1 MTGKKESRDK
11 LEKIKLYAACFCPLL
26 LIRLFPYQAQKTRR
40 KADFFTDRRRA
51 CGMARID
58 YDYIKSYDRAQ
69 DLDGIWDTFEL
80 RYRKKKIT
88 NICISVLIVLL
99 GVSSFIFGW
108 HLEPSITIFRF
119 LTVDGTL
126 FTTAG
131 AAVFVVANVIELL
144 ADTEVTRKTVY
155 FIRLSAAVA
164 ESVIFIV
171 VMFSQLPF
179 FSQHLPVVDRY
190 DSFVMHVLIPI
201 LGIASFLINDSPIGK
216 LKPRQLWHGTWFV
229 TFYAV
234 IVLSLIASEIL
245 PTELI
250 PYFFLDFRH
259 VHWSVFAFAFVFVYS
274 SAYLM
279 AGRLSEWNRT
289 LSWLWF
295 KDITAKKGKHLEG
308 TQAKH
313 LRQKTVRH
321 PLKPDGKHL
330 KE

>member
-1 MTGKKESRDK
+1 
-11 LEKIKLYAACFCPLL
+11 
-26 LIRLFPYQAQKTRR
+26 
-40 KADFFTDRRRA
+40 
-51 CGMARID
+51 MARID

-179 FSQHLPVVDRY
+179 FSQHLPV
-190 DSFVMHVLIPI
+190 PE
-201 LGIASFLINDSPIGK
+201 FLLLHTN
-216 LKPRQLWHGTWFV
+216 Q
-229 TFYAV
+229 
-234 IVLSLIASEIL
+234 
-245 PTELI
+245 
-250 PYFFLDFRH
+250 
-259 VHWSVFAFAFVFVYS
+259 
-274 SAYLM
+274 
-279 AGRLSEWNRT
+279 
-289 LSWLWF
+289 
-295 KDITAKKGKHLEG
+295 
-308 TQAKH
+308 
-313 LRQKTVRH
+313 
-321 PLKPDGKHL
+321 
-330 KE
+330 

>member
-1 MTGKKESRDK
+1 ME
-11 LEKIKLYAACFCPLL
+11 
-26 LIRLFPYQAQKTRR
+26 
-40 KADFFTDRRRA
+40 
-51 CGMARID
+51 RID
-58 YDYIKSYDRAQ
+58 YDRGSIHRAQ
-69 DLDGIWDTFEL
+69 NLDGVWDNFEL

-99 GVSSFIFGW
+99 GVSSFVYGW
-108 HLEPSITIFRF
+108 HLEPSITIFRY

-126 FTTAG
+126 FTTVG
-131 AAVFVVANVIELL
+131 AAVFVIANLVEIL
-144 ADTEVTRKTVY
+144 ADTEVTRVSVY

-171 VMFSQLPF
+171 VVFSQLPF

-190 DSFVMHVLIPI
+190 DSFVMHVLIPV
-201 LGIASFLINDSPIGK
+201 LGVFSFLINDSPIGR
-216 LKPRQLWHGTWFV
+216 LKPIQLWHGTWFV

-234 IVLSLIASEIL
+234 IVLSLIATEIL

-259 VHWSVFAFAFVFVYS
+259 VHWSVFMFAFAFVYT

-279 AGRLSEWNRT
+279 ADRLSEWNRR

-295 KDITAKKGKHLEG
+295 KDVTERGGMHMEQAEAKHLE
-308 TQAKH
+308 
-313 LRQKTVRH
+313 
-321 PLKPDGKHL
+321 KPGGRGLEKAGKHL
-330 KE
+330 KKQEK

>member
-1 MTGKKESRDK
+1 M
-11 LEKIKLYAACFCPLL
+11 
-26 LIRLFPYQAQKTRR
+26 AQ
-40 KADFFTDRRRA
+40 
-51 CGMARID
+51 ID
-58 YDYIKSYDRAQ
+58 CDYIKDYDRVQ
-69 DLDGIWDTFEL
+69 DLDGVWDNFER

-88 NICISVLIVLL
+88 NICISVLVVLL

-108 HLEPSITIFRF
+108 HLEPSVTIFRY
-119 LTVDGTL
+119 LTVDGTV
-126 FTTAG
+126 FTTVG
-131 AAVFVVANVIELL
+131 AAVFVIANIVELL
-144 ADTEVTRKTVY
+144 KDTEVTRVSIY

-179 FSQHLPVVDRY
+179 FSQHLPIVDRY

-201 LGIASFLINDSPIGK
+201 LGVSSFLINDSPIGK
-216 LKPRQLWHGTWFV
+216 LKPMQLWRGTWFV

-250 PYFFLDFRH
+250 PYFFLDYRH
-259 VHWSVFAFAFVFVYS
+259 VHWSVFAFAFVFVYT

-279 AGRLSEWNRT
+279 AGRLSEWNRR

-295 KDITAKKGKHLEG
+295 KDITERKGKHLE
-308 TQAKH
+308 QAEGKH
-313 LRQKTVRH
+313 LGKQKGRGLERT
-321 PLKPDGKHL
+321 GKHL
-330 KE
+330 KPRED

>member
-1 MTGKKESRDK
+1 ME
-11 LEKIKLYAACFCPLL
+11 
-26 LIRLFPYQAQKTRR
+26 
-40 KADFFTDRRRA
+40 
-51 CGMARID
+51 RID
-58 YDYIKSYDRAQ
+58 CEQLKNLGRAQ
-69 DLDGIWDTFEL
+69 DLDGVWDNFEL

-108 HLEPSITIFRF
+108 HLEPSVTIFRY
-119 LTVDGTL
+119 LTVDGTV
-126 FTTAG
+126 FTTVG
-131 AAVFVVANVIELL
+131 AAVFVVANTVELL
-144 ADTEVTRKTVY
+144 KDTEVTRVSIY

-190 DSFVMHVLIPI
+190 DSFVMHVLIPL
-201 LGIASFLINDSPIGK
+201 LGVSSFLINDSPIGK
-216 LKPRQLWHGTWFV
+216 LKPMQLWRGTWFV

-234 IVLSLIASEIL
+234 IVLTLIGTEIL

-250 PYFFLDFRH
+250 PYFFLDYRH
-259 VHWSVFAFAFVFVYS
+259 VHWSVFAFAFVFVYA

-279 AGRLSEWNRT
+279 AGRLSEWNRR

-295 KDITAKKGKHLEG
+295 KDITEQKGKHLE
-308 TQAKH
+308 QAEGKH
-313 LRQKTVRH
+313 LGKQKRRSLERT
-321 PLKPDGKHL
+321 GKHL
-330 KE
+330 KSRED